1 MSSITLTII
10 ADMTANYGE
19 GLGNISQIQKV
30 YRGNKVYAIRSKE
43 SLKYAI
49 KEKAG
54 FNEDLNVMI
63 NKRVCCNKIGD
74 DENNSIKRSLEG
86 GYMNTAEDKKRNSSF
101 YLTDAVS
108 LYEYNSLQRFH
119 TNLNM
124 FNHLNEEDR
133 KKIKKTKNK
142 NNVELEEEK
151 TVHNGLMPYQYE
163 FAKDLFKYS
172 ITIDLD
178 RIGVDENFDAEADA
192 EEKKSRVKC
201 LLDAVRHLSLCVKG
215 NLDDASPLFVVGGIV
230 DEKSP
235 FLHSL
240 VVVKDEKLHISDAL
254 LEETEE
260 NENIHVGLQ
269 DTMVFE
275 NEKEIFE
282 KLKAVSINRFFKDL
296 NEKVENYYGQTG
308 SKA

>member
-49 KEKAG
+49 KELAG
-54 FNEDLNVMI
+54 FNEDLDVTI
-63 NKRVCCNKIGD
+63 NKRVCCNKIGY
-74 DENNSIKRSLEG
+74 DENNSTKRSLEG
-86 GYMNTAEDKKRNSSF
+86 GYMNTAEYTKRNSSF

-124 FNHLNEEDR
+124 FKHLDEAER
-133 KKIKKTKNK
+133 TKVKKVKSK
-142 NNVELEEEK
+142 NNAELEEEK
-151 TVHNGLMPYQYE
+151 TAHNGLMPYQYE
-163 FAKDLFKYS
+163 YAKDLFKYS

-178 RIGVDENFDAEADA
+178 RIGVDENFKKEADV
-192 EEKKSRVKC
+192 EEKKNRVKC
-201 LLDAVRHLSLCVKG
+201 LLDAIRHLSLCVKG
-215 NLDDASPLFVVGGIV
+215 NLDDASPLFVVGGIA

-240 VVVKDEKLHISDAL
+240 VVVKNEELYISDAL
-254 LEETEE
+254 LEEIK
-260 NENIHVGLQ
+260 ENIHVGLQ
-269 DTMVFE
+269 DTLVFE

-296 NEKVENYYGQTG
+296 NEKVDKYYGQTG